1 MKTVK
6 FRHLLV
12 AGMVTG
18 ALINGSVFAADNK
31 DKKNNKENPLTET
44 REHKAIEAQIQKIS
58 DLNVRREVLEDCIM
72 EDRQE
77 DNKAALIYDRQELKR
92 TKADLKC
99 EKAYLKADK
108 KVLLEN
114 RKAEIKAVKEEKRDT
129 KYALMEA
136 KYYMRRDLRNGVTE
150 NLASNAERVAVLEKD
165 LNTIRDREEALR
177 DEKNEYVL
185 YLNEQLEEAD
195 GSSLALSSENTLVR
209 LNTIL
214 I

>member
-18 ALINGSVFAADNK
+18 ALISGQAFAADK
-31 DKKNNKENPLTET
+31 DKGHIKINPLTET
-44 REHKAIEAQIQKIS
+44 REHKAIEAQIQRIS

-72 EDRQE
+72 EDRKE

-108 KVLLEN
+108 KALLAT
-114 RKAEIKAVKEEKRDT
+114 RKAEIKAVKEERKDT

-136 KYYMRRDLRNGVTE
+136 KYRMRHDMRKGVTE

-165 LNTIRDREEALR
+165 FNTIRDREEALR

-185 YLNEQLEEAD
+185 NLNEQLEEAD
-195 GSSLALSSENTLVR
+195 GSSLALASENTLVR
-209 LNTIL
+209 LNTVL
-214 I
+214 S